1 MNIIDLCI
9 IAVLGI
15 GFLLGWYKGFL
26 VTALNFASHVLS
38 WVIAVFT
45 YPALAELISQKTN
58 FNNTLLYFTAG
69 AEKLSD
75 MSVANVDINVLG
87 AERIHEIISTSNLP
101 APIENMMLNN
111 ILNNAF
117 ASQGISTLS
126 DYFNQTIINISI
138 SLISFL
144 IIFFA
149 VKLICTFAIGLV
161 DYIVKLPVLKQF
173 DKVIGGGVGVLQA
186 AVFVWVVFAI
196 IPIVM
201 SVRPMDDLNTLIQG
215 SLLGRMFF
223 NGNVIFSVLK
233 AAF

>member
-69 AEKLSD
+69 VEKLSD

-87 AERIHEIISTSNLP
+87 AERIQEIISTSKLP
-101 APIENMMLNN
+101 APIENMMLDN